1 MSTKEQNTGCVKIVL
16 IGAAVGL
23 GWMVLKFF
31 YKAGC
36 YVGANAFLALDASAY
51 CRAGKGAVGY
61 ALLGLG
67 LGAACGAIGA
77 QQRFRLNRLVSIGAG
92 ALALGL
98 FTFIFVGNTAASAP
112 TVDNQVAEESVT
124 VETAGE
130 PSVDS
135 ASVNSSTEYFARP
148 DTASQPASEWMR
160 VVVGVAPLRGN
171 WFDSLAAPLARLKE
185 EDTVHIVRRAHHWA
199 LVVGGSPG
207 QQNAPMGWVRMAGL
221 GPLPE
226 SEAETETNEPQHQV
240 SAVTTSKAAEATSS
254 QDSVTVEAAV
264 KQPSWP
270 MGHQQH
276 KGQVGKQAAT
286 FSIDWQP
293 DGVLSGSYSNDQNPG
308 TIYRLTGAATA
319 SGELRLVEFT
329 RGRQS
334 ARCVLQLQGETYVG
348 TMTNTDGQQFPMS
361 LEK

>member
-23 GWMVLKFF
+23 GWMVLKFI
-31 YKAGC
+31 YKVGC

-51 CRAGKGAVGY
+51 SRAGKGAVGY

-92 ALALGL
+92 ALVLGL

-112 TVDNQVAEESVT
+112 TVDGQVAEEALT

-130 PSVDS
+130 TSTD
-135 ASVNSSTEYFARP
+135 SSTVSGPIESVAYQ
-148 DTASQPASEWMR
+148 DTASKPASEWMR

-226 SEAETETNEPQHQV
+226 SEAETNEPQHQA
-240 SAVTTSKAAEATSS
+240 SETTTSRVAEATSS
-254 QDSVTVEAAV
+254 QDSVTDEAAV

-270 MGHQQH
+270 TGHQQH
-276 KGQVGKQAAT
+276 RGQVGKQTAT

-293 DGVLSGSYSNDQNPG
+293 DGVLSGSYFNDQNPS
-308 TIYRLTGAATA
+308 TIYRLTGAANA
-319 SGELRLVEFT
+319 GGELRLVEFT

-334 ARCVLQLQGETYVG
+334 ARCVLQLQGDTYVG
-348 TMTNTDGQQFPMS
+348 TMTNTDGQQYPMS